1 MAPSGCHAT
10 EQTPCP
16 LSLRLGRLGALGMV
30 ADEEQ
35 HGGLVANAFGV
46 VRDRGVPQTRTFY
59 DYVTIDW
66 ARKWPSEDLWVAHRR

>member
-1 MAPSGCHAT
+1 
-10 EQTPCP
+10 
-16 LSLRLGRLGALGMV
+16 MV